1 MGDGSR
7 IMSMQIE
14 KKKKKNLLACTD
26 SHALTIHTAHGC
38 ISIMYV
44 LFFTQVM

>member
-14 KKKKKNLLACTD
+14 KKKKKKLACTD